1 MTTVPEIL
9 SAVPTPFTEDG
20 TLDLPAL
27 RSNLER
33 LSPLVDGVFAAG
45 TTGEFPALTDGE
57 RIAVIRECLAIFG
70 PERVVAHVGAPSTQQ
85 AARLLLAAKELGA
98 QRFAAITPY
107 FLTASPAGVTAYY
120 KALRRAAGQGSLY
133 AYVFP
138 EVAGTDVQPEDLP
151 SLISESGIDGIKVSG
166 AASARVREYLAAA
179 PEGFRLWSGN
189 DADLPSILALGGQGT
204 VSGVSAVCPEPW
216 AAYRDAVRAN
226 DAEAAAAAAAAAQA
240 DIETLVPLL
249 GPSIAALKFG
259 ITHQGLPGGT
269 VRMSIDAVTPG
280 LQQDI
285 ASAIDRINAVASR

>member
-1 MTTVPEIL
+1 MTRVPEIL
-9 SAVPTPFTEDG
+9 SAVPTPFTQDG

-57 RIAVIRECLAIFG
+57 RIEVIRESLAVFG
-70 PERVVAHVGAPSTQQ
+70 PERVVAHVGAPSVRQ
-85 AARLLLAAKELGA
+85 AISLLLAAKEAGA

-107 FLTASPAGVTAYY
+107 FLTASPAGVAAYY
-120 KALRRAAGQGSLY
+120 KALRGAAGQHSLY

-138 EVAGTDVQPEDLP
+138 EVAGTDILPEDLP
-151 SLISESGIDGIKVSG
+151 ALVSESGIDGIKVSG
-166 AASARVREYLAAA
+166 AASKRVREYLAAA
-179 PEGFRLWSGN
+179 PEGFQLWSGN
-189 DADLPSILALGGQGT
+189 DADLPDILASGGQGT

-216 AAYRDAVRAN
+216 AAYRDAVREN
-226 DAEAAAAAAAAAQA
+226 DAEAAAAAQA

-259 ITHQGLPGGT
+259 ISHRGLTGGS

>member
-9 SAVPTPFTEDG
+9 SAVPTPFTQYG
-20 TLDLPAL
+20 ALDLPAL
-27 RSNLER
+27 RRNLER
-33 LSPLVDGVFAAG
+33 LSLLVDGVFAAG

-57 RIAVIRECLAIFG
+57 RIDVIREALAVFG
-70 PERVVAHVGAPSTQQ
+70 PERVVAHVGAPSVQQ
-85 AARLLLAAKELGA
+85 AVSLLLSAKEIGA
-98 QRFAAITPY
+98 KRYAAITPY
-107 FLTASPAGVTAYY
+107 FLTASPAGVAAYY
-120 KALRRAAGQGSLY
+120 KALRGAAGQDSLY

-138 EVAGTDVQPEDLP
+138 EVAGTDIRPEDLP
-151 SLISESGIDGIKVSG
+151 ALISESGIDGIKVSG
-166 AASARVREYLAAA
+166 AASKRVREYLAAA

-216 AAYRDAVRAN
+216 AAYREAVRAN
-226 DAEAAAAAAAAAQA
+226 DTVAAAAAQA

-259 ITHQGLPGGT
+259 ITHQGLPGGS
-269 VRMSIDAVTPG
+269 VRMSIDAVAPA

-285 ASAIDRINAVASR
+285 AAAINRVNAVASR

>member
-9 SAVPTPFTEDG
+9 SAVPTPFSQDG

-33 LSPLVDGVFAAG
+33 LSPLVDGIFAAG

-57 RIAVIRECLAIFG
+57 RIEVIRESLAVFG
-70 PERVVAHVGAPSTQQ
+70 PERVVAHVGAPSAQQ
-85 AARLLLAAKELGA
+85 AVRLLLSAKELGV

-107 FLTASPAGVTAYY
+107 FLTASPAGVAAYY
-120 KALRRAAGQGSLY
+120 KALRSAAGQDSLY

-138 EVAGTDVQPEDLP
+138 EVAGTDILPEDLP
-151 SLISESGIDGIKVSG
+151 ALISESGIDGIKVSG
-166 AASARVREYLAAA
+166 AASKRVREYLAAA
-179 PEGFRLWSGN
+179 PAGFKLWSGN
-189 DADLPSILALGGQGT
+189 DADLPNILALGGQGT

-216 AAYRDAVRAN
+216 AAYRDAVRGN
-226 DAEAAAAAAAAAQA
+226 DAAAAAAAQA

-259 ITHQGLPGGT
+259 ITHRGLPGGT
-269 VRMSIDAVTPG
+269 VRMSIDPVTPG

-285 ASAIDRINAVASR
+285 ATAIDRISAVASR

>member
-9 SAVPTPFTEDG
+9 SAVPTPFSQDG

-33 LSPLVDGVFAAG
+33 LNPLVDGIFAAG

-57 RIAVIRECLAIFG
+57 RIEVIRESLAVFG
-70 PERVVAHVGAPSTQQ
+70 PERVVAHVGAPSAQQ
-85 AARLLLAAKELGA
+85 AVRLLLSAQELGV

-107 FLTASPAGVTAYY
+107 FLTASPAGVAAYY
-120 KALRRAAGQGSLY
+120 KALRGAAGQGSLY

-138 EVAGTDVQPEDLP
+138 EVAGTDILPEDLP
-151 SLISESGIDGIKVSG
+151 ALISESGIDGIKVSG
-166 AASARVREYLAAA
+166 AASGRVREYLAAA
-179 PEGFRLWSGN
+179 PAGFRLWSGN
-189 DADLPSILALGGQGT
+189 DADLPNILALGGQGT

-216 AAYRDAVRAN
+216 AAYRDAVRGN
-226 DAEAAAAAAAAAQA
+226 DAAAATAAQA

-259 ITHQGLPGGT
+259 ITHRGLPGGT
-269 VRMSIDAVTPG
+269 VRMSIDPVTPG

-285 ASAIDRINAVASR
+285 ATAIDRISAVASR